1 MKTFKQ
7 FLESH
12 DPLESLQIELF
23 FREELDLPK
32 EEAKE
37 ATRWILGD
45 VDAGDTETDAWSNI
59 IDYVQETTGADI
71 YNMPSGDIE
80 DFVRV
85 KLAIVMI
92 KKYGIAI

>member
-23 FREELDLPK
+23 FREDVNLSET
-32 EEAKE
+32 EAHE
-37 ATRWILGD
+37 ATRWVLGD
-45 VDAGDTETDAWSNI
+45 VDAGDVETDAWTNI

-71 YNMPSGDIE
+71 YNMPSVNIE
-80 DFVRV
+80 GFVRQ
-85 KLAIVMI
+85 KIEMAMYN
-92 KKYGIAI
+92 KYGIEL